1 MPSGQNSS
9 GSEGA
14 QIPLPCERRSRLF
27 CPVDDCLHADVT
39 QARGWANIQGVRNHL
54 REHIAGRFSG
64 AVPQAFLDA
73 NNLCSCSVCGKII
86 SRRFNG
92 TCPSCHPSR
101 RTAANNVPTEAT
113 TAAALPSLD
122 DVCTTRARLLK
133 YVPRGARAVWG
144 QALAQAA
151 ASAVW
156 HNSAQ
161 AWTEWAM
168 LPKCILFAPPRQG
181 KSNKSNTLAFTK
193 IRCERWLAGERME
206 LWLDGPSARQRRQST
221 KSKKKQQQSR

>member
-113 TAAALPSLD
+113 AAAALPSLD

-133 YVPRGARAVWG
+133 YIPRGESCLGAGSRSG
-144 QALAQAA
+144 CSQCSLAQF
-151 ASAVW
+151 S
-156 HNSAQ
+156 
-161 AWTEWAM
+161 
-168 LPKCILFAPPRQG
+168 PG
-181 KSNKSNTLAFTK
+181 
-193 IRCERWLAGERME
+193 
-206 LWLDGPSARQRRQST
+206 LD
-221 KSKKKQQQSR
+221 